1 MTVEEKPGIR
11 LGNNVT
17 ISDHVANKA
26 IDTIVDAITQGSA
39 LKGKIPPLDKGSQT
53 PER

>member
-1 MTVEEKPGIR
+1 MTDEKPGIR
-11 LGNNVT
+11 LGNSVT

-26 IDTIVDAITQGSA
+26 IDTIVNALTEGSA
-39 LKGKIPPLDKGSQT
+39 LKGKIPSLDKGSHT